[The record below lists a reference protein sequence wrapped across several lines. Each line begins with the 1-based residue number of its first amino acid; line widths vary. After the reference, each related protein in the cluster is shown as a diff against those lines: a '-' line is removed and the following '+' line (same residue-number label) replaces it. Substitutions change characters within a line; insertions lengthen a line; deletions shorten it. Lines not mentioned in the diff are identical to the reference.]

1 VGNVLLAFLRASG
14 HAFGA
19 LELIVE
25 DEAGNRSF
33 IDEGSNGNGPEDET
47 TVVEPEQG
55 NGMPDN
61 TSNKFA
67 LKLMIYYS
75 PLTHHIAA
83 TTRCGPEPSCASNV
97 YFGATQYAGE
107 DHEVRFLST
116 IHPEKKRNNC
126 WAYAN

>member
-1 VGNVLLAFLRASG
+1 MWWK
-14 HAFGA
+14 
-19 LELIVE
+19 
-25 DEAGNRSF
+25 DDAGNRSSV
-33 IDEGSNGNGPEDET
+33 DDSSNGTNGPEDET

-83 TTRCGPEPSCASNV
+83 AARCGPEPGCTPNI
-97 YFGATQYAGE
+97 YIGAAEYAGE
-107 DHEVRFLST
+107 DH
-116 IHPEKKRNNC
+116 
-126 WAYAN
+126 